1 MYTGTVITVFLSRV
15 NVEMKTLPVNEKLC
29 LLSVKVNTADATTGA
44 TALLLPA
51 QNTNTLQ
58 LPPVSLYR

>member
-1 MYTGTVITVFLSRV
+1 MLTHCLTHVYRTVITVFLSR
-15 NVEMKTLPVNEKLC
+15 VNEKLC